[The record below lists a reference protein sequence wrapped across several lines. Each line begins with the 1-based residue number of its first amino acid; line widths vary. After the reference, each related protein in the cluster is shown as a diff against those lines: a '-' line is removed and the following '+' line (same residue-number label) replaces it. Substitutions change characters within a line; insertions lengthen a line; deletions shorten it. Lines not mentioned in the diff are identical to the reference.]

1 MNYTQ
6 SLNSALSGLM
16 QSYYGGKAGAQSGAQ
31 SGEDAA
37 YKRMQVESEIGRNSA
52 SAQVDQGKLAR
63 MLEQRRFYQDPERA
77 RQMAEGLNS
86 GDPVSQTAALLSN
99 LFGLPDNATAE
110 NVMGGQVKLWDRGDA
125 VRAQSDPEFRLG
137 LNASQA
143 AQKGDLFSP
152 IGTTGYAMDSGAGK
166 AYVASQPLAQL
177 FADSARSEINRNN
190 RPAPEPAPVIGY
202 DANGNMLIVDK
213 SGRTA
218 TPVVTAGGA
227 PVQGRIDPVTQ
238 AAKKA
243 RVLALQEMLGSSP
256 GAIDALEQ
264 YIAILPNAP
273 SNWAT
278 SGYQSFAGR
287 FGAGDAEKQA
297 AMAQLVPIEER
308 LRALAE
314 KPPGA
319 ITQAEQAM
327 LAGQMGILSNPEATT
342 DQKIAAA
349 RQALAIYRSS
359 AERARLELDAYRLDM
374 PTPGGGGQSKAQD
387 RPYTSISEMN
397 AAKQDYELARR
408 AAVARGDGALVRKMD
423 AIARQRGLI
432 K

>member
-16 QSYYGGKAGAQSGAQ
+16 QSYYGGKAGAQSG
-31 SGEDAA
+31 EDAA

-52 SAQVDQGKLAR
+52 AAQVDQGKLAR
-63 MLEQRRFYQDPERA
+63 MLEQRQFYQDPERA

-99 LFGLPDNATAE
+99 LFALPDNSTAE
-110 NVMGGQVKLWDRGDA
+110 NVMGGQMKLWDRGDEVKA
-125 VRAQSDPEFRLG
+125 MNDPGFRLG

-190 RPAPEPAPVIGY
+190 RPAAEPAPVIGY

-227 PVQGRIDPVTQ
+227 QVQGRVDPVTQ

-264 YIAILPNAP
+264 YISMLPNAP

-278 SGYQSFAGR
+278 SGYQALAGR
-287 FGAGDAEKQA
+287 FGAGDPEKQA
-297 AMAQLVPIEER
+297 AMAQLVPIEGR

-319 ITQAEQAM
+319 ITDAEQAM

-349 RQALAIYRSS
+349 RQALALYRASTD
-359 AERARLELDAYRLDM
+359 RAKRELGGYNLDM
-374 PTPGGGGQSKAQD
+374 PDPGGGPSLPEQT
-387 RPYTSISEMN
+387 YTSVSELN

-408 AAVARGDGALVRKMD
+408 AAVARGDAGLVRKMD

>member
-16 QSYYGGKAGAQSGAQ
+16 QSYYGGKAGAMT
-31 SGEDAA
+31 GEDAA
-37 YKRMQVESEIGRNSA
+37 YKRMQVESEIGKNDA
-52 SAQVDQGKLAR
+52 SAQAERGKLAR
-63 MLEQRRFYQDPERA
+63 MMAQQQFYGDPERA

-86 GDPVSQTAALLSN
+86 NDAVSQTAALLSN
-99 LFGLPDNATAE
+99 LYGLPDNATAE
-110 NVMGGQVKLWDRGDA
+110 NVMGGQMKLWDRGDA
-125 VRAQSDPEFRLG
+125 VRAQNDPDFRLG
-137 LNASQA
+137 LNAAQA
-143 AQKGDLFSP
+143 AQKGGLFSP

-166 AYVASQPLAQL
+166 AYVASQPLARL

-227 PVQGRIDPVTQ
+227 PVQGRTDPVTQ

-243 RVLALQEMLGSSP
+243 RVLALQEMLGSAP

-264 YIAILPNAP
+264 YISVLPNAP

-278 SGYQSFAGR
+278 SGYQSFSRR
-287 FGAGDAEKQA
+287 FGAGDTEKQE
-297 AMAQLVPIEER
+297 AMAELVPIEGR

-319 ITQAEQAM
+319 ITDAEQAM

-349 RQALAIYRSS
+349 RKALALYRASTD
-359 AERARLELDAYRLDM
+359 RAKRELEAYKLDM
-374 PTPGGGGQSKAQD
+374 PTPGGGSQSQAQGK
-387 RPYTSISEMN
+387 PYASIGEIN
-397 AAKQDYELARR
+397 AAKQDYERARR
-408 AAVARGDGALVRKMD
+408 AAVARGDAALVRKMD
-423 AIARQRGLI
+423 ELARQRGLI

>member
-16 QSYYGGKAGAQSGAQ
+16 QSYYGGKAGAQ

-63 MLEQRRFYQDPERA
+63 MLAQQQFFNDPERA
-77 RQMAEGLNS
+77 RQMAEGLNNS
-86 GDPVSQTAALLSN
+86 DPVTQSQALFQN
-99 LFGLPDNATAE
+99 LWALPDNATAE
-110 NVMGGQVKLWDRGDA
+110 NLTAGQAKLWARNDD
-125 VRAQSDPEFRLG
+125 VRAQNDPAFRLG
-137 LNASQA
+137 INASKA
-143 AQKGDLFSP
+143 AQDGKLFSP
-152 IGTTGYAMDSGAGK
+152 IGTTGYAMDAGAGK

-190 RPAPEPAPVIGY
+190 RPPSDPAPVIGY

-227 PVQGRIDPVTQ
+227 QVQGSIDPVTQ

-297 AMAQLVPIEER
+297 AMAQLVPIEGR

-319 ITQAEQAM
+319 VTDAEQAM

-359 AERARLELDAYRLDM
+359 AERARRELDAYRLDM

-397 AAKQDYELARR
+397 AAKQDYERARR
-408 AAVARGDGALVRKMD
+408 AAVARGDAALVRKMD
-423 AIARQRGLI
+423 ELARQRGLI